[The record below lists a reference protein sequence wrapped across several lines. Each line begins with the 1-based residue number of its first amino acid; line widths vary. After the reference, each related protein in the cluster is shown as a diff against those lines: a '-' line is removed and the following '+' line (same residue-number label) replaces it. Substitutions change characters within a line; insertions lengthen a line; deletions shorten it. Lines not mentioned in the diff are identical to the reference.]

1 MDSQQDSLVLLGLEI
16 IFIRNKKVMLGLEI
30 ISNPNKMILLEL
42 EMADRSRSRS
52 RSYRNFD
59 RSFFWIAINDRKF
72 LIKCILLIKKTYF
85 MIIFLY

>member
-59 RSFFWIAINDRKF
+59 RSFFWIAIKDRS
-72 LIKCILLIKKTYF
+72 
-85 MIIFLY
+85 MIENF

>member
-42 EMADRSRSRS
+42 EMADRS
-52 RSYRNFD
+52 
-59 RSFFWIAINDRKF
+59 FFWIAINDRKF

-85 MIIFLY
+85 RIIFLY

>member
-30 ISNPNKMILLEL
+30 IYNPNKTILLEL

-52 RSYRNFD
+52 RSNNNFD

-72 LIKCILLIKKTYF
+72 LIKFILFIKKAYF